1 MVKQEKK
8 LKVEKVIVYGIYIFH
23 YQEEIMKKTLIKIT
37 DNGKGIPKDDL
48 PLAIERHATSKLR
61 QIEDLE
67 KIVNM
72 VGVEINDFVI
82 YVKFVLNVIL
92 ELLIII
98 KKKKQIN

>member
-1 MVKQEKK
+1 MKEK
-8 LKVEKVIVYGIYIFH
+8 IY
-23 YQEEIMKKTLIKIT
+23 K
-37 DNGKGIPKDDL
+37 
-48 PLAIERHATSKLR
+48 RW
-61 QIEDLE
+61 E

>member
-1 MVKQEKK
+1 
-8 LKVEKVIVYGIYIFH
+8 
-23 YQEEIMKKTLIKIT
+23 
-37 DNGKGIPKDDL
+37 
-48 PLAIERHATSKLR
+48 
-61 QIEDLE
+61 
-67 KIVNM
+67 M